1 MAWLEYWKYNTWYM
15 IYKDAV
21 SNPCSFAT
29 WNDVIHSKQVWV
41 SWYKFPRDDGIMP
54 TLTVNIDIVS
64 TSCGIAQKT
73 IGSATRY
80 EFKGMYSIGMINER

>member
-1 MAWLEYWKYNTWYM
+1 M

-21 SNPCSFAT
+21 L
-29 WNDVIHSKQVWV
+29 
-41 SWYKFPRDDGIMP
+41 KFPRDDGIMP

-80 EFKGMYSIGMINER
+80 EFKGMHPIGMINER

>member
-1 MAWLEYWKYNTWYM
+1 M
-15 IYKDAV
+15 IYKGAV
-21 SNPCSFAT
+21 SNPCAIAT

-41 SWYKFPRDDGIMP
+41 SGYKFPRDDGIMP

-64 TSCGIAQKT
+64 TSCGIAQKM

-80 EFKGMYSIGMINER
+80 EFKGMYHIGIVNER